1 MREVKAIS
9 DEEKIRDIKN
19 YLSKKNK
26 RDYILFLIAISTGLR
41 IGDILKLR
49 VEDVYNKNSI
59 LIKEQKTG
67 KRQEIELSPKL
78 KREIKKWC
86 SSREGSEY
94 LIKSRQGLNSP
105 ITRYRA
111 YQIIKEVA
119 DLHGLDN
126 IACHST
132 RKTFGRK
139 YYDKYGDIEELRKY
153 FNHSSSAVTLR
164 YIGLEQEIIN
174 KHVRELWD

>member
-9 DEEKIRDIKN
+9 DEEKIRDMKN

-67 KRQEIELSPKL
+67 KRKEIELSPKL
-78 KREIKKWC
+78 KREIKKM
-86 SSREGSEY
+86 
-94 LIKSRQGLNSP
+94 
-105 ITRYRA
+105 
-111 YQIIKEVA
+111 V
-119 DLHGLDN
+119 
-126 IACHST
+126 
-132 RKTFGRK
+132 
-139 YYDKYGDIEELRKY
+139 
-153 FNHSSSAVTLR
+153 
-164 YIGLEQEIIN
+164 
-174 KHVRELWD
+174 

>member
-9 DEEKIRDIKN
+9 DEEKIRDMKN

-67 KRQEIELSPKL
+67 KRKEIELSPKL
-78 KREIKKWC
+78 KREIKNGVVQ
-86 SSREGSEY
+86 E
-94 LIKSRQGLNSP
+94 
-105 ITRYRA
+105 
-111 YQIIKEVA
+111 KEA
-119 DLHGLDN
+119 N
-126 IACHST
+126 I
-132 RKTFGRK
+132 
-139 YYDKYGDIEELRKY
+139 
-153 FNHSSSAVTLR
+153 
-164 YIGLEQEIIN
+164 
-174 KHVRELWD
+174 

>member
-9 DEEKIRDIKN
+9 DEEKIRDMKN

-67 KRQEIELSPKL
+67 KRKEIELSPKL
-78 KREIKKWC
+78 KREIKKW
-86 SSREGSEY
+86 
-94 LIKSRQGLNSP
+94 
-105 ITRYRA
+105 
-111 YQIIKEVA
+111 
-119 DLHGLDN
+119 
-126 IACHST
+126 
-132 RKTFGRK
+132 
-139 YYDKYGDIEELRKY
+139 
-153 FNHSSSAVTLR
+153 SAL
-164 YIGLEQEIIN
+164 Y
-174 KHVRELWD
+174 